1 MQEHEYKARDKTV
14 KKMSREGLTE
24 ENLHSREAVSISQ
37 KEREDITLPAQAE
50 DSFNFQNVRNQGE
63 DGKHRRLYD
72 SGADRTDFSGET
84 EENVKRKRLPQRTA
98 DSETDQ
104 KVSEDVEGVDSARGV
119 SEHSARMEGIRG
131 HPSGSAYTEAAA
143 EVNHNRKKKQV
154 QTYSRKQRE
163 KQAVTQRR
171 EGEAEKD
178 TRPGKHI

>member
-72 SGADRTDFSGET
+72 SGADRTDFSGEC
-84 EENVKRKRLPQRTA
+84 
-98 DSETDQ
+98 
-104 KVSEDVEGVDSARGV
+104 
-119 SEHSARMEGIRG
+119 
-131 HPSGSAYTEAAA
+131 
-143 EVNHNRKKKQV
+143 
-154 QTYSRKQRE
+154 
-163 KQAVTQRR
+163 
-171 EGEAEKD
+171 
-178 TRPGKHI
+178 